1 MTSGAA
7 HLMGNLVPSEAVYS
21 SSATQRARPKSATLT
36 MFRRPTKQLR
46 AAWKEQ
52 QRKQVSYR
60 SPCSLLFA
68 AHTPTHPNP
77 PPPPTHPCTLPPHP
91 THLHPTHLHPTPS
104 TLQPTHQIPVDE
116 VVDLQILHSRTDLYG
131 HIYQHIGLVDNLLS
145 HANVR

>member
-46 AAWKEQ
+46 AAWKKQ
-52 QRKQVSYR
+52 QRKQLSYR

-77 PPPPTHPCTLPPHP
+77 PTPPPTP
-91 THLHPTHLHPTPS
+91 LHPTPPPHTPAPYTPTPHTCTLHPTPHTCTLHPHLTHIHPHPPPPTCTLHPAHS
-104 TLQPTHQIPVDE
+104 T
-116 VVDLQILHSRTDLYG
+116 HSPDPCG
-131 HIYQHIGLVDNLLS
+131 
-145 HANVR
+145 